1 MAIPQLVTDAV
12 GMCDNEVRTSM
23 FTNIVVTGG
32 NSLLQGFV
40 ERLEI
45 ELQGL
50 VPACRIKLVSPSNPV
65 ERKYSCWLGGSI
77 LGSLTSFHQMWIGKQ
92 EYEEYGKG
100 IVERRC
106 L

>member
-1 MAIPQLVTDAV
+1 
-12 GMCDNEVRTSM
+12 MCDNEVRTSM
-23 FTNIVVTGG
+23 FGNIVVTGG
-32 NSLLQGFV
+32 NSLVPGFV
-40 ERLEI
+40 ERLEM
-45 ELQGL
+45 ELQVA
-50 VPACRIKLVSPSNPV
+50 VPAVRIKLVCPTNPV
-65 ERKYSCWLGGSI
+65 ERKSSCWLGGSI